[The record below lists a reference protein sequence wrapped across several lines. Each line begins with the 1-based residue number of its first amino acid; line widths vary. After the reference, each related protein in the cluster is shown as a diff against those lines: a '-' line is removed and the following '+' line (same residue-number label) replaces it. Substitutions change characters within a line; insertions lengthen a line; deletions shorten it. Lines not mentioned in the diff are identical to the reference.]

1 VVSTQVPLQSAIRLQ
16 KSNIFT
22 LLQTQ
27 LSHQHSWDF
36 GAKPWAV
43 RNVHHAHYE
52 SPIWDQP
59 IEDWW
64 QGRPRC
70 QYSHPIPP
78 LFCQFRTTDF
88 SSSKSTSVITWGE
101 TQHTV
106 GDEDKLSSEGKVGIV
121 AWKHLRKPS
130 VWGSRIFGLSCNFV
144 NVHAGS
150 AWSEGLWLL
159 RFYSIY
165 LLKRR
170 YCTYTQEADS
180 LDTKHLWR
188 RLFKNKYINFCKTN
202 RWTWQA

>member
-1 VVSTQVPLQSAIRLQ
+1 VRLWRKAVSGPKRSPCPLRIPHLGPTNRRLVTRA
-16 KSNIFT
+16 ST
-22 LLQTQ
+22 L
-27 LSHQHSWDF
+27 SVFS
-36 GAKPWAV
+36 
-43 RNVHHAHYE
+43 
-52 SPIWDQP
+52 
-59 IEDWW
+59 
-64 QGRPRC
+64 
-70 QYSHPIPP
+70 SHPAFVLPVSDNW
-78 LFCQFRTTDF
+78 LFF
-88 SSSKSTSVITWGE
+88 
-101 TQHTV
+101 
-106 GDEDKLSSEGKVGIV
+106 LKV
-121 AWKHLRKPS
+121 HLRYHLGGNPTHRRWRGQTFQWGQSGYCGLKASKEKPS